1 MVATTSYATKAKT
14 AKSVGFGRDSGIR
27 NSLNRLHGVEIY

>member
-14 AKSVGFGRDSGIR
+14 AKSVGFGRDFRTLSIS
-27 NSLNRLHGVEIY
+27 NSLIMHEIY

>member
-14 AKSVGFGRDSGIR
+14 AKSVGFGRDFGTESIS
-27 NSLNRLHGVEIY
+27 NSLSMHEIY